1 LTGVEAA
8 EVVDSVKGATCP
20 CTADDVEGCIER
32 YIRLD
37 MEPLTGLVLQAR
49 KALMLSTHIGPR
61 YRVVDS
67 GLAADAFVPIM
78 EVEERGV
85 GTYDQLQDARR
96 LQRAVGLCVWGAKYL
111 PWVGWVGIV
120 AGVVMI
126 TLSINRDEPGQDEA
140 SCEEVGHYETLP
152 SEAED

>member
-1 LTGVEAA
+1 
-8 EVVDSVKGATCP
+8 
-20 CTADDVEGCIER
+20 
-32 YIRLD
+32 

>member
-1 LTGVEAA
+1 M
-8 EVVDSVKGATCP
+8 DSVKGTSCR
-20 CTADDVEGCIER
+20 CDGDDDDACIER

-37 MEPLTGLVLQAR
+37 MEPLTGLVVQAR

-67 GLAADAFVPIM
+67 GLVAKAFVPIM

-85 GTYDQLQDARR
+85 GTYDELQHARR
-96 LQRAVGLCVWGAKYL
+96 LQRAVGLCVWSVRYL
-111 PWVGWVGIV
+111 PWVGWVAIV

-126 TLSINRDEPGQDEA
+126 SLSTSRSVDEPLECTRDEA
-140 SCEEVGHYETLP
+140 SCEEAGYETLM
-152 SEAED
+152 SEDPEDCL